1 MIRFLLL
8 LSLVSLWGLLPSL
21 ALAQEEP
28 TPTPTEFV
36 VVVPSATPIPPTPTP
51 HPDEALASV
60 VALNR
65 YSFVWSVF
73 IGVMVVGLLLLMF
86 YRIRV

>member
-36 VVVPSATPIPPTPTP
+36 VVVPSATPIPPTATP

-73 IGVMVVGLLLLMF
+73 IGVMVVGLLLFIF